1 MNMTEKI
8 KAQWNALSEPDKRL
22 IRFYRQMDLE
32 QILQRIQNF
41 GDMAM
46 GETNEK
52 RKQDKQ
58 HQVKLYS
65 IAYLLKQHK
74 VPVKGGGKT
83 GGKRTRR
90 KRTRRTK
97 KRDTRRR

>member
-1 MNMTEKI
+1 MNTTEKI

-74 VPVKGGGKT
+74 VPVKGGGK
-83 GGKRTRR
+83 K
-90 KRTRRTK
+90 TRRTK
-97 KRDTRRR
+97 QRGTRRRRV